1 MTLCI
6 QCALKALL
14 AGEPVP
20 TFTESPEAHQSRVHQ
35 DAHATMLERL
45 QLEREL
51 WARMRETPMQ
61 PTNKGGK

>member
-20 TFTESPEAHQSRVHQ
+20 TFTESPADHQQRLHH
-35 DAHATMLERL
+35 DATATMLERL
-45 QLEREL
+45 QLERDL
-51 WARMRETPMQ
+51 WARMRETPIQ